1 MSHFLSQG
9 AATNLKER
17 IKPISYV
24 KANTAEIV
32 SSFDAGQHEPLIST
46 QNGEAKMV
54 VLSMHA
60 YQEGKRQARPMRE
73 QHAFMKLIAMGN
85 QEIAHGDVMA
95 EEDFLASLDQA

>member
-32 SSFDAGQHEPLIST
+32 SRFDAGQHEPLIST

-60 YQEGKRQARPMRE
+60 YQEGKRQARQMQE
-73 QHAFMKLIAMGN
+73 QHAFMKLIAMGK
-85 QEIAHGDVMA
+85 QEIARGDVMA

>member
-1 MSHFLSQG
+1 M
-9 AATNLKER
+9 NLKER
-17 IKPISYV
+17 IQPISCL

-32 SSFDAGQHEPLIST
+32 SSLDAGQDEALIIT
-46 QNGEAKMV
+46 QNAEAKMV

-60 YQEGKRQARPMRE
+60 HQEGKRQARPMQE
-73 QHAFMKLIAMGN
+73 QHAFMKLITMGN